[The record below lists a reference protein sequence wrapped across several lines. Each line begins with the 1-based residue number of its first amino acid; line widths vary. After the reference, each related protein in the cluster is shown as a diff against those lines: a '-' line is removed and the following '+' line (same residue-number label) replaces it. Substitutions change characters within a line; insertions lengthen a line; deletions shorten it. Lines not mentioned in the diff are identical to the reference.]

1 MILLIPVVPG
11 NPSEPNATCLTQ
23 DTATTLYR
31 LKWKPPQNVN
41 EFDFAHYQL
50 MTANG
55 QNRLSIIDGA
65 RNSTVVDLAN
75 NISEVIIVTV
85 DMCNQNS
92 SGSLITLNRGDNPS
106 TSARLTQSPLTVLLT
121 VCILVVNK
129 LIN

>member
-1 MILLIPVVPG
+1 
-11 NPSEPNATCLTQ
+11 
-23 DTATTLYR
+23 
-31 LKWKPPQNVN
+31 
-41 EFDFAHYQL
+41 

-55 QNRLSIIDGA
+55 QNRLEIIAGA

-106 TSARLTQSPLTVLLT
+106 TSARLTQSPWTVLLT